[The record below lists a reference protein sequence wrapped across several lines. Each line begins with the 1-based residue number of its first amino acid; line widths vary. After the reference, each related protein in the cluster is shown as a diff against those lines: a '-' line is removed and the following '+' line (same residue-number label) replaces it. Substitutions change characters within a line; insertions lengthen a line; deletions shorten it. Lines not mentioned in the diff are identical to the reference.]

1 MYGRL
6 KDMLRCGRENQK
18 NKYYIGKGTN
28 SPIEPPTGLGSGEGN
43 VPTRLHAKEYA
54 STSGDAG
61 KFDTMVIGMLSILTY
76 YALTIF
82 DSSSMHTFISMS
94 FVSQSV
100 FTVEPLLHVL

>member
-1 MYGRL
+1 
-6 KDMLRCGRENQK
+6 MLRCGHEHQTT
-18 NKYYIGKGTN
+18 KYYIRKGTK
-28 SPIEPPTGLGSGEGN
+28 SPIEPPRGLGSGEGT

-61 KFDTMVIGMLSILTY
+61 KFDTMVTGMLSILTY

-94 FVSQSV
+94 FVSRELCKYRLSQEESG
-100 FTVEPLLHVL
+100 FFATN